1 MAAARSCLNAYAADG
16 TSGTTKLDDEQV
28 VVNFLEKFERRQTER
43 MQSVAASKDS

>member
-1 MAAARSCLNAYAADG
+1 MAAARSCLNAYADG
-16 TSGTTKLDDEQV
+16 TSGATKLDDEQV